1 MYRPDHVFVI
11 LCAVFFTG
19 QVTAVPAGT
28 GITHPHSPQ
37 LGPFEPVGFASQTQT
52 QLAPSR
58 GPFTWLRDSV
68 IERIWGIDKEKQSLS
83 KPGPRPVPEKSWSRY
98 GSDIVLRIEV
108 HNAEEVEALAE
119 AVNILFLDV
128 WDSNENYVD
137 IRLAKEVVS
146 CEQLPD
152 FCCTCAYFNRFLRC
166 SACFHNLFKKRI
178 PYSSKTFQ
186 K

>member
-1 MYRPDHVFVI
+1 MYRLDHVLVV
-11 LCAVFFTG
+11 LCAALFAG

-28 GITHPHSPQ
+28 GITHPHSPPLQ
-37 LGPFEPVGFASQTQT
+37 PFEAVRFASQTQT
-52 QLAPSR
+52 QIASSR

-68 IERIWGIDKEKQSLS
+68 IERIWGIDKEKQSLN
-83 KPGPRPVPEKSWSRY
+83 KPGPRPPPEKSWSRY

-146 CEQLPD
+146 
-152 FCCTCAYFNRFLRC
+152 
-166 SACFHNLFKKRI
+166 S
-178 PYSSKTFQ
+178 
-186 K
+186 

>member
-1 MYRPDHVFVI
+1 MYRLDHVFV
-11 LCAVFFTG
+11 LCAVLLAA

-28 GITHPHSPQ
+28 GITHPHSPP
-37 LGPFEPVGFASQTQT
+37 LGPFGPVRFASQTQT
-52 QLAPSR
+52 QIASSR

-68 IERIWGIDKEKQSLS
+68 IERIWGIDKEKQSLN
-83 KPGPRPVPEKSWSRY
+83 KPGPRPRPEKSWSRY

-108 HNAEEVEALAE
+108 HNAEEVEALAD

-146 CEQLPD
+146 NEQPTDL
-152 FCCTCAYFNRFLRC
+152 CYACAYFNRSLHC
-166 SACFHNLFKKRI
+166 SDYFHNLSKSRT
-178 PYSSKTFQ
+178 PYLSKIFR